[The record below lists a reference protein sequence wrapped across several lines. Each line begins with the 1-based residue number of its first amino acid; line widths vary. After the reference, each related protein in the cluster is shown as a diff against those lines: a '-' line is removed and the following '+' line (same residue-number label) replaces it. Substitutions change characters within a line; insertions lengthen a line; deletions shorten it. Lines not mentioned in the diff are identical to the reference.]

1 MTSGKYKDVTYT
13 PITWHDLRHAFGT
26 FLAQSGIPGTTREKW
41 CGWADKRTMAIYDHY
56 APGGFELD
64 QLNQAINRDRE
75 RNAQD
80 RPLTVETIS

>member
-1 MTSGKYKDVTYT
+1 MFLTYT

-26 FLAQSGIPGTTREKW
+26 FLAQSGIPGTTREN
-41 CGWADKRTMAIYDHY
+41 GVGGPDKRTMAIYDHY

-80 RPLTVETIS
+80 RPLAVETIS